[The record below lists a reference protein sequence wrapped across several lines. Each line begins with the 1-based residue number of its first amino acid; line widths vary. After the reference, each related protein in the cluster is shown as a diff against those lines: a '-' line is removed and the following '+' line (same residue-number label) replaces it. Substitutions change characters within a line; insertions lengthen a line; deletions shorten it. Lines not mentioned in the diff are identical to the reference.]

1 MPNGDRAF
9 DPLVLESLQQVIP
22 SSSQRRVKVRYHSDG
37 RSGHPFLLRENIGY
51 NSMDYKRRIACYE
64 QSFSLNFKMIID
76 YNFREGITLSKDFSQ
91 SLTHKNSTRI
101 SKTFITKRKISTLPR
116 AKKRGYNIVIIVAF
130 WFREKPTSTTHSDFR
145 SNQQQKTKKPRKM
158 QQENEN
164 ENENNKQ
171 QQYDQLLP
179 GEGNLWGSILD
190 SVSNNREKSN
200 LPTKKVI
207 VLGIYL
213 KLHRLPERE
222 EKELESERCACF
234 MLTGERNSGKS
245 ALVSYLSTTNQP
257 STDPNLNPNSIN
269 NNSNGPIGKA
279 VDDDDVDMGT
289 NYTTVEIGD
298 DSEDDPL
305 VRLSI
310 HQIPSASPPYSN
322 LLPLILNADSLREG
336 TNIPSM
342 IPSLILVLIPF
353 YPSSFTTNN
362 LILIQ
367 SVIKS
372 IKDTIKPAQ
381 AGQAALRGEYIIEES
396 KEALEYQYRSYLES
410 NVGINSVSTPLQEP
424 TSESTIGTN
433 NINTQ
438 NNTNIHLDLPLP
450 PDQIDHLEKDKDFK
464 EEQFDFIQQV
474 LRSICLRFETS
485 NSRKIKII
493 IWSINFNYSIHTN
506 NNNNRNNDDDKSFK
520 IIWIPYKAN
529 VVDRDEVLIPMGWDS
544 WGKIK
549 ILRDGFDPSVVGN
562 GWLFDLQKPPKT
574 RTDDDLGDDHDDD
587 DDQFGFDE
595 NGRKIVSACKLWED
609 MIGET
614 DDESPER
621 DLDPRSH
628 FQQLTNNKGHSHSA
642 VHHNHNHNHQ
652 SVKYTNGIS
661 LNDKHLGSITGTE
674 EEINNQLN
682 KLALRDQQGN
692 PHGRNSNASLSPV
705 EILHLQQQQQTTTTT
720 NKPNTETRNTEN
732 QSSNDDGITLSSRS
746 TNFAHH
752 QSILLG
758 LNSSTSNGTSSPAG
772 TPGSQ
777 GEKAMLANFFGKLL
791 DKDPVGARGI
801 SSSMAGSQAAS
812 SPSLPPSSSNTIGN
826 NGFLKSHNSNNPPS
840 SSSTPNLVDPVN
852 SSSER
857 RSSNDPVLKE
867 EL

>member
-1 MPNGDRAF
+1 KNPPA
-9 DPLVLESLQQVIP
+9 PLTQ
-22 SSSQRRVKVRYHSDG
+22 
-37 RSGHPFLLRENIGY
+37 
-51 NSMDYKRRIACYE
+51 
-64 QSFSLNFKMIID
+64 
-76 YNFREGITLSKDFSQ
+76 
-91 SLTHKNSTRI
+91 
-101 SKTFITKRKISTLPR
+101 TFEVTNN
-116 AKKRGYNIVIIVAF
+116 KK
-130 WFREKPTSTTHSDFR
+130 
-145 SNQQQKTKKPRKM
+145 QKTKKNAARKR
-158 QQENEN
+158 ERER
-164 ENENNKQ
+164 KQ
-171 QQYDQLLP
+171 QAAAVRP
-179 GEGNLWGSILD
+179 TTTWGGNLWGSILD

-207 VLGIYL
+207 VL
-213 KLHRLPERE
+213 
-222 EKELESERCACF
+222 
-234 MLTGERNSGKS
+234 GERNSGKS

-289 NYTTVEIGD
+289 NYTTSRSVMIVKMVNLN
-298 DSEDDPL
+298 PL

-322 LLPLILNADSLREG
+322 LLPLILNADSLREVP
-336 TNIPSM
+336 TTIHNSVIDTS
-342 IPSLILVLIPF
+342 IDTI
-353 YPSSFTTNN
+353 YPSSFILTT
-362 LILIQ
+362 LVRWLVLIQ

-433 NINTQ
+433 NNINTQ

-450 PDQIDHLEKDKDFK
+450 PGTLTENLGIGIVIVCTKSDQIDHLEKDKDFK

-474 LRSICLRFETS
+474 LRSICLRFGGSLFFTNLKKPQTLERLRSYILHRLFGQLISTTASIPTTTTTAATTTTTS
-485 NSRKIKII
+485 HSRL
-493 IWSINFNYSIHTN
+493 FG
-506 NNNNRNNDDDKSFK
+506 F
-520 IIWIPYKAN
+520 PYKAN

-614 DDESPER
+614 DDESPLINPHDRVSTTSEQNFLKTKYELIKKER

-705 EILHLQQQQQTTTTT
+705 EILHLQQQQQQQQQQQINQTPRHGIPSGINTSNLTGTQTKGT
-720 NKPNTETRNTEN
+720 NPAMMMG
-732 QSSNDDGITLSSRS
+732 SPLSSRS

-758 LNSSTSNGTSSPAG
+758 LNSSTSNVTSSPAG

-812 SPSLPPSSSNTIGN
+812 SPSLPPSSSNTIIGN
-826 NGFLKSHNSNNPPS
+826 NGFLKSNNSNNPPS

>member
-1 MPNGDRAF
+1 
-9 DPLVLESLQQVIP
+9 
-22 SSSQRRVKVRYHSDG
+22 
-37 RSGHPFLLRENIGY
+37 
-51 NSMDYKRRIACYE
+51 
-64 QSFSLNFKMIID
+64 
-76 YNFREGITLSKDFSQ
+76 
-91 SLTHKNSTRI
+91 
-101 SKTFITKRKISTLPR
+101 
-116 AKKRGYNIVIIVAF
+116 
-130 WFREKPTSTTHSDFR
+130 
-145 SNQQQKTKKPRKM
+145 M

-207 VLGIYL
+207 VLG
-213 KLHRLPERE
+213 
-222 EKELESERCACF
+222 
-234 MLTGERNSGKS
+234 ERNSGKS

-269 NNSNGPIGKA
+269 NNSNGPIGKVA
-279 VDDDDVDMGT
+279 DDDDDVDMGT

-322 LLPLILNADSLREG
+322 LLPLILNADSLRE
-336 TNIPSM
+336 
-342 IPSLILVLIPF
+342 SLILVLIPF
-353 YPSSFTTNN
+353 THPHSLLTT
-362 LILIQ
+362 LVRWLVLIQ

-433 NINTQ
+433 NNINTQ

-450 PDQIDHLEKDKDFK
+450 PGTLTENLGIGIVIVCTKSDQIDHLEKDKDFK

-474 LRSICLRFETS
+474 LRSICLRFGGSLFFTNLKKPQTLERLRSYILHRLFGQLISTTASIPTTTTTAATTTTTS
-485 NSRKIKII
+485 HSRL
-493 IWSINFNYSIHTN
+493 FG
-506 NNNNRNNDDDKSFK
+506 F
-520 IIWIPYKAN
+520 PYKAN

-614 DDESPER
+614 DDESPLINPHDRVSTTSEQNFLKTKYELIKKER

-705 EILHLQQQQQTTTTT
+705 EILHLQQQQQQQQQQQINQTPRHGIPSGINTSNLTGTQTKGT
-720 NKPNTETRNTEN
+720 NPAMMMG
-732 QSSNDDGITLSSRS
+732 SPLSSRS

-812 SPSLPPSSSNTIGN
+812 SPSLPPSSSNTIIGN
-826 NGFLKSHNSNNPPS
+826 NGFLKSNNSNNPPS